1 MLAVC
6 SMEAWWQLSA
16 TPYTVLSFSN
26 KDRFCDKAGQGP
38 EPGLIPVQT
47 APGRGHFFLTTWPWQ
62 KITVSFGTLRH
73 HSGNILLWVESF
85 WIFRFWHVWA
95 LLFTPQLLLIKL
107 HSLLH
112 MSVLTKLHQQ
122 QLLLASWCSSFLKLI
137 KISILDT
144 WDQFLFDYLTHLRLL
159 EAVLAAVMY
168 YEEAASTAQFDSLLT
183 ATWFLPTNKYFY
195 YCRSKYGLKI
205 VF

>member
-1 MLAVC
+1 MLIFVRDFHLNCCKRSLTTQKKKKLHLVFCRDVVGSLSYVGC
-6 SMEAWWQLSA
+6 SWHL
-16 TPYTVLSFSN
+16 TPGHVPASDNTTQYTTPL
-26 KDRFCDKAGQGP
+26 
-38 EPGLIPVQT
+38 QT

-144 WDQFLFDYLTHLRLL
+144 WDQF
-159 EAVLAAVMY
+159 
-168 YEEAASTAQFDSLLT
+168 
-183 ATWFLPTNKYFY
+183 
-195 YCRSKYGLKI
+195 
-205 VF
+205 